1 MQWAGANNPLWLIQN
16 GEFIEVKADKQPIG
30 MNDDSKPFTN
40 HHFEL
45 QHGDTIYIFSD
56 GYADQFSPTDKK
68 LMKKNFKNLLLSIQN
83 KSILDQHD
91 YLNDFIEN
99 WKGNMEQT
107 DDILVIGVK
116 I

>member
-16 GEFIEVKADKQPIG
+16 GEFFEVKADKQPIG

-45 QHGDTIYIFSD
+45 QQGDTIYIFSD

-83 KSILDQHD
+83 KSIQDQHD
-91 YLNDFIEN
+91 NLSDFIEN